1 MLGLNIHG
9 LSGAT
14 ATHLSRQSA
23 CRSKVALGN
32 TSLTSATSLSA
43 TDKMDYDDDDGSPDL
58 HVEQIA
64 IMLALIYIFR

>member
-1 MLGLNIHG
+1 MLGLNIRG
-9 LSGAT
+9 LSGAA

-32 TSLTSATSLSA
+32 TLTSATSLSA
-43 TDKMDYDDDDGSPDL
+43 KMDYDDDDGSPDL

>member
-1 MLGLNIHG
+1 MLGLNIRG
-9 LSGAT
+9 LGGAT

-32 TSLTSATSLSA
+32 TLTSATSLSA
-43 TDKMDYDDDDGSPDL
+43 ADKMDYDDYDGSPDL

>member
-1 MLGLNIHG
+1 MLGLNIRG
-9 LSGAT
+9 PSGAT

-32 TSLTSATSLSA
+32 TLTSATSLSA
-43 TDKMDYDDDDGSPDL
+43 NMDYDDDDGSPDL

>member
-1 MLGLNIHG
+1 MLGLNIRG

-32 TSLTSATSLSA
+32 TLTSATSLSA
-43 TDKMDYDDDDGSPDL
+43 TDKMGYDDDDGSPDL